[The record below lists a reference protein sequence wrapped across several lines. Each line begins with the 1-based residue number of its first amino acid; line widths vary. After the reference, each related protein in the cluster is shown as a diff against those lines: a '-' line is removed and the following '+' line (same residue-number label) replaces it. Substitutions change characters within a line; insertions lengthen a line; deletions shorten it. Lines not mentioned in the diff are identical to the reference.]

1 METPVSEFPAADLEG
16 IAAEAHGI
24 FVAQRAAHI
33 ADTIRAA
40 IDAYGHLADR
50 CVMDRAHASA
60 RIGHLRARLAI
71 LDPEGPVL

>member
-1 METPVSEFPAADLEG
+1 MSEFPTADLET
-16 IAAEAHGI
+16 IAAEAQGI

-40 IDAYGHLADR
+40 IDAYDQLADR
-50 CVMDRAHASA
+50 CVMDRAHTSA

-71 LDPEGPVL
+71 LDPNGSPL